1 MEKHTLAKNEIM
13 ATRSILLVLIYV
25 VFFTLFII
33 IFPIICNNKFLL
45 HVAILANIFALVAIS
60 WDLLFGF
67 VGILNLAP
75 AVFYG
80 AGAYTVGFLTKY
92 CHIHPIGGL
101 IIAGCVG
108 LLLSLLLGLPS
119 LRLRGAYYAMATLAF
134 SAVLH
139 TLALG
144 MPNITGGEEGIIG
157 IPSLISGTE
166 WNFYFSSCLV
176 LTCVLALKYM
186 LSTKYGKKLTS
197 IREDEIL
204 SQAAGIDTSKYKV
217 IASTIGGVIAGL
229 AGGYSCYYFNN
240 VAPEVFS
247 IAFTFSIIT
256 ITVTGGIGTIIG
268 PVIGSYLLTFANE
281 NLYIIGQY
289 RLLVYSGII
298 IFVILFSPTG
308 IIGAVKKLKGN

>member
-1 MEKHTLAKNEIM
+1 MEKDTLTKNGIM
-13 ATRSILLVLIYV
+13 VRRNFFPILIY
-25 VFFTLFII
+25 FIFAI
-33 IFPIICNNKFLL
+33 FIMIFPVIFNNKFLL

-60 WDLLFGF
+60 WDLLFGY

-92 CHIHPIGGL
+92 FHINPIVGL
-101 IIAGCVG
+101 VLAGCVAI
-108 LLLSLLLGLPS
+108 LLSLLLGLPS

-157 IPSLISGTE
+157 IPSLISGTK
-166 WNFYFSSCLV
+166 WNFYFSSFLIFACV
-176 LTCVLALKYM
+176 LTLKFI
-186 LSTKYGKKLTS
+186 LSTRFGKKLTS
-197 IREDEIL
+197 IREDETL
-204 SQAAGIDTSKYKV
+204 SQAAGIDISKYKV
-217 IASTIGGVIAGL
+217 IASVIGGAIAGL
-229 AGGYSCYYFNN
+229 AGGYSCYYLNN

-247 IAFTFSIIT
+247 IALSFSIIT
-256 ITVTGGIGTIIG
+256 ITVTGGIGTIVG

-298 IFVILFSPTG
+298 VFVILFSPTG
-308 IIGAVKKLKGN
+308 IIGALRKLKRN